1 MKKYLVGITLLLSA
15 CGHQGELPAQIA
27 DMVRSGETQRALEA
41 SKDLYTDKS
50 SAVARS
56 LNVGTLHFLTEDYY
70 AAVSDFKAAAV
81 RSRELYTTSV
91 SKTVAS
97 KIVGDG
103 ITDYVG
109 ENYEL
114 SLLRFYT
121 ALTNYKLA
129 EKGYYE
135 VKDETGVV
143 RKDLDDTMKRQYRQ
157 GFRAALRDWDY
168 TLRTFAN
175 DSKGKDFSVDMLE
188 KTFGGDGQSLSG
200 GSNERQ
206 IARVLYRNAED
217 LAGKLPYPSLQ
228 GENAE
233 KLKQYVKDAGKKL
246 TTASDNVK
254 LVFAAGVVEPK
265 YAEKV
270 KYRIPFVWFHGINH
284 SCLDWILPGQS
295 IEFEMPAMKKPALAS
310 SYRVVVTA
318 ADGKE
323 TVNKDLVLTEPVSE
337 IAYDEFDK
345 RKAGIY
351 AGKTTSLVSK
361 YAAAAVA
368 ACAAYKKD
376 DLSSALTA
384 WSLFAASTALI
395 TASEYAD
402 VRSWNLLPHA
412 VYQQSFS
419 LKKGDYIAQ
428 IYKGDRKVAERSF
441 KISDGN
447 PILLDIFAPMAENI
461 SNPN

>member
-1 MKKYLVGITLLLSA
+1 MKKIVLGIVVLLSA

-27 DMVRSGETQRALEA
+27 DMVRSGETRQALDA
-41 SKDLYTDKS
+41 SKDLYTDKA

-56 LNVGTLHFLTEDYY
+56 LNVGALHFLTEDYY

-121 ALTNYKLA
+121 ALANYKLA

-135 VKDETGVV
+135 IKDETGVV

-175 DSKGKDFSVDMLE
+175 DSKGKAFSVDMLE

-228 GENAE
+228 GDNAE
-233 KLKQYVKDAGKKL
+233 KLKQYVKDAGMKL
-246 TTASDNVK
+246 MNKPDNVR

-265 YAEKV
+265 FAEKV
-270 KYRIPFVWFHGINH
+270 EYRIPLFLLRTTDRG
-284 SCLDWILPGQS
+284 CLDWVLPGQA
-295 IEFEMPAMKKPALAS
+295 IEFEMPAMKKPAPAS
-310 SYRVVVTA
+310 AYRVVVKTP
-318 ADGKE
+318 DGQTKIE
-323 TVNKDLVLTEPVSE
+323 KDLVLTEPVSE
-337 IAYDEFDK
+337 IAYDEFGK
-345 RKAGIY
+345 KKTGLYTEKAARI
-351 AGKTTSLVSK
+351 AGKYV
-361 YAAAAVA
+361 AAAAA
-368 ACAAYKKD
+368 ACAAYDKND
-376 DLSSALTA
+376 SLSTGLAA
-384 WSLFAASTALI
+384 WALFAASSKLI
-395 TASEYAD
+395 AASEYAD
-402 VRSWNLLPHA
+402 LRSWNLLPHA
-412 VYQQSFS
+412 VYQQSFP
-419 LKKGDYIAQ
+419 LKKGKYAAE
-428 IYKGDRKVAERSF
+428 IYKGTRKVAEKNF
-441 KISDGN
+441 EISGGN
-447 PILLDIFAPMAENI
+447 PFLLDIFAPMAENI
-461 SNPN
+461 

>member
-27 DMVRSGETQRALEA
+27 DMVRNGKTQEALDA
-41 SKDLYTDKS
+41 SKDLYTDEP
-50 SAVARS
+50 SAVARA
-56 LNVGTLHFLTEDYY
+56 LNVGTLHFMTEDYY

-121 ALTNYKLA
+121 ALANYKLA

-168 TLRTFAN
+168 TLRTFSN

-233 KLKQYVKDAGKKL
+233 KLKQYAKENMKKL
-246 TTASDNVK
+246 SSPDNVK
-254 LVFAAGVVEPK
+254 LVFAAGVIEPK

-270 KYRIPFVWFHGINH
+270 KYRIPFYLFASTNR

-295 IEFEMPAMKKPALAS
+295 IDFEMPAMKKPASAS
-310 SYRVVVTA
+310 SYRVVVKTS
-318 ADGKE
+318 DGQTKIE
-323 TVNKDLVLTEPVSE
+323 KDLVLTEPVSE
-337 IAYDEFDK
+337 IAYAEFEK

-351 AGKTTSLVSK
+351 TGKITSLGAK
-361 YAAAAVA
+361 YAAAAIA
-368 ACAAYKKD
+368 ACSTYKKD
-376 DLSSALTA
+376 DFASGLTAWGTFAASSALI
-384 WSLFAASTALI
+384 S
-395 TASEYAD
+395 ASEYAD
-402 VRSWNLLPHA
+402 VRMWNLLPHA

-441 KISDGN
+441 KISGGN